1 MRELRENVLHTIC
14 ATHGQLL
21 LSGMQRQ
28 NGSSQERER
37 IQGSKRIL
45 ESKDIISRNKSVRLE
60 NMAVTV
66 V

>member
-14 ATHGQLL
+14 ATQGQLL
-21 LSGMQRQ
+21 RSGMQRQ

-45 ESKDIISRNKSVRLE
+45 ESKGIISRNKSVRLE
-60 NMAVTV
+60 NVAVTV